1 MPGSAAAQ
9 RAKQNSQAQMNSTF
23 LRSDV
28 PRQKHPSSAPDRLRA
43 RQVAVETG
51 AFLLLCGLPVAFVIP
66 ALLIWA
72 ADGRLALGLGRAR
85 YLGIAPMIGG
95 AAVYVVA
102 AAQLA
107 ATGKGMPAPLDP
119 TRELVASGAYSIVR
133 NPMYLAA
140 ALFFW
145 GEVVLFDSAVL
156 AAYALLMMSAY
167 LAGVIWL
174 EEPALARRF
183 GAPYAEYCARV
194 PRWMPSIRQARKR
207 RRTPN
212 TN

>member
-1 MPGSAAAQ
+1 MNNTFSGSDARVQ
-9 RAKQNSQAQMNSTF
+9 RHA
-23 LRSDV
+23 
-28 PRQKHPSSAPDRLRA
+28 SSAPDRLRA
-43 RQVAVETG
+43 RRVALETC

-72 ADGRLALGLGRAR
+72 ADGRLELGLGRAR
-85 YLGIAPMIGG
+85 YLGIGPMIVG

-107 ATGKGMPAPLDP
+107 TTGKGMPAPIDP
-119 TRELVASGAYSIVR
+119 TRELVASGAYSVVR

-140 ALFFW
+140 ALFLW
-145 GEVVLFDSAVL
+145 GEVVLFDSVVL
-156 AAYALLMMSAY
+156 AGYALFMMSAY
-167 LAGVIWL
+167 LAGVVWL

-183 GAPYAEYCARV
+183 GAPYAQYCARV
-194 PRWMPSIRQARKR
+194 PRWMPFVR
-207 RRTPN
+207 RRRKPGPALS